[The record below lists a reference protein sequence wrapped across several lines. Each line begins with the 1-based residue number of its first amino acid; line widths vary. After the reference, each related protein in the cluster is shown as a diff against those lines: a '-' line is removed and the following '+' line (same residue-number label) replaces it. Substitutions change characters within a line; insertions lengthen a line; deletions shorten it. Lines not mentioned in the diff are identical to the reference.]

1 MPTPLNI
8 LEREQTD
15 LLALV
20 DDLLRLDWDAAVS
33 DRCGAEHQGMLV
45 SCLMEGDRLDEVI
58 VSLPDHERVYLA
70 ALRERLGRDT
80 EIATCRR
87 RVHRWLTGG
96 REVLLDS
103 CCDSGC
109 RLIVD

>member
-1 MPTPLNI
+1 MPTLLTI
-8 LEREQTD
+8 REREQAE
-15 LLALV
+15 LLTLI
-20 DDLLRLDWDAAVS
+20 DDILRLDWDAAGS
-33 DRCGAEHQGMLV
+33 DRGGAEHQGMVV
-45 SCLMEGDRLDEVI
+45 SYLMEGDRLDEVI
-58 VSLPDHERVYLA
+58 VTLPDHERVYLA

-87 RVHRWLTGG
+87 RVHRWLAGG